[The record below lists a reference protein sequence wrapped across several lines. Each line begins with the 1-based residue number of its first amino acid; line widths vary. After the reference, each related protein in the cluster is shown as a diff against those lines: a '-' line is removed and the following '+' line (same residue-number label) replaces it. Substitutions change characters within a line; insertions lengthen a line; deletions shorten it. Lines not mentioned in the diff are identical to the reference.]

1 MSEAIHPTTT
11 ATETERAAASARQA
25 ARSLVRSLAR
35 PVASRPLKETNF
47 NGFQAIWTEK
57 GRRRTDR
64 ATERPSEATDAG
76 YCALTRCEGVREG
89 RGKPFENGA

>member
-25 ARSLVRSLAR
+25 ARSLAR

-64 ATERPSEATDAG
+64 ASEATDAG
-76 YCALTRCEGVREG
+76 YCALTRCEGGREG